1 VLDMSNVKESNV
13 QEMKQIIGGKNIFN
27 THLSN
32 KTKTCINGQVGGMLA
47 GSPGGIG
54 GIIIGGIGGTIAGGC
69 FN

>member
-1 VLDMSNVKESNV
+1 MSHVKEANV
-13 QEMKQIIGGKNIFN
+13 QEMKKNIVGKNIFN

-32 KTKTCINGQVGGMLA
+32 KTKTCINGQVGGMIA
-47 GSPGGIG
+47 GSQGGID

>member
-1 VLDMSNVKESNV
+1 MDKLV
-13 QEMKQIIGGKNIFN
+13 
-27 THLSN
+27 
-32 KTKTCINGQVGGMLA
+32 